1 MVKRALVIVTAFA
14 TLLAGLL
21 MGGLVPPEAAAVTRS
36 SIRII
41 GFEVFPP
48 KSGVFDPGHRSYVTP
63 MPHDMIIFSGPVTG
77 STGRT
82 VVLQQLVAG
91 SWREASRTVATGW
104 TSSWRAE
111 SGAEKAGRH
120 LYRALALRT
129 RTAGAATSPTFV
141 LTVPR
146 PTISVSAAATV
157 ETGRLVTF
165 TGRAVPARRGRP
177 VQLWELR
184 GPRWV
189 AVADTT
195 QSATGTFTMRQLT
208 APLGRHTYRVVTF
221 AHNLRFDVRS
231 PSQDVTTVAA
241 STPGVR
247 STYLADVTPLTVTDT
262 APRLVKTVTVAGHP
276 YVKSIKTLDR
286 LLTWQVG
293 DGVRSLTT
301 ALVMQTPE
309 TSNPTYNH
317 NGPRLVEARVDG
329 VLRLRRFITPGQ
341 VVHLTLDL
349 SGKHSLSIATYASG
363 DAAGTGGALTL
374 LTPVVTTVPR
384 PERGV
389 DTTTWLTELRPVAHS
404 GPATSIAVLGS
415 LSTTLYGGSLVMI
428 SKPSPLTL
436 VGTVDYDLGGA
447 YTALT
452 GLPRVTGA
460 DFNAT
465 GRIRVYGDGALL
477 ATLERNLGN
486 TPAAVDVT
494 GVHRL
499 RVELV
504 ADPAPDTAFFP
515 WGVGLADPR
524 LT

>member
-1 MVKRALVIVTAFA
+1 MVKRALLVVTAFA
-14 TLLAGLL
+14 TLLAG
-21 MGGLVPPEAAAVTRS
+21 GSSAPEAAAVTRS
-36 SIRII
+36 SIRIA
-41 GFEVFPP
+41 GVEAFAPTAR
-48 KSGVFDPGHRSYVTP
+48 VFDQGPRSYPTP
-63 MPHDMIIFSGPVTG
+63 RPHDMIVFSGSVTG

-111 SGAEKAGRH
+111 SGAGRAGRH
-120 LYRALALRT
+120 LYRAVALRT

-141 LTVPR
+141 LSVPR
-146 PTISVSAAATV
+146 PTVSVSAAASV
-157 ETGRLVTF
+157 GTGRLVTF

-195 QSATGTFTMRQLT
+195 QSATGTFTMRQL
-208 APLGRHTYRVVTF
+208 AAAIGRHTYRVVTF
-221 AHNLRFDVRS
+221 AHNRRFDVRS
-231 PSQDVTTVAA
+231 RSRDITTVAA
-241 STPGVR
+241 STSGAR
-247 STYLADVTPLTVTDT
+247 STYLADVTPLTVIDT
-262 APRLVKTVTVAGHP
+262 ATRLVRTVAVAGHP
-276 YVKSIKTLDR
+276 YAKSIKTLER
-286 LLTWQVG
+286 QLTWQVG
-293 DGVRSLTT
+293 DGVQSLAT

-317 NGPRLVEARVDG
+317 NGPRLVEVRVDA

-341 VVHLTLDL
+341 IVPLTLDL
-349 SGKHSLSIATYASG
+349 GGKHALTIATYASG

-389 DTTTWLTELRPVAHS
+389 DTITWLTELRPVAHS

-415 LSTTLYGGSLVMI
+415 LSATLYGGSLVMV
-428 SKPSPLTL
+428 SGPSPMTL
-436 VGTVDYDLGGA
+436 VRTVDYDLGGS
-447 YTALT
+447 YTTLT

-460 DFNAT
+460 DSSAT
-465 GRIRVYGDGALL
+465 GRIRVYQDSAPV
-477 ATLERNLGN
+477 ATLECALAD
-486 TPAAVDVT
+486 TPTAVDVT

-504 ADPAPDTAFFP
+504 ADPATDTAFFP
-515 WGVGLADPR
+515 RAVGLADPR